1 MYTVGDSGEKWVTP
15 EKNAHE
21 TSFKWSLVEQMFLG
35 EYLHT
40 IDDKGRLTLPAK
52 FRAELA
58 KGVVVTRG
66 LDGCLF
72 VHPMDEWEKLARKIN
87 SLPLTRKDA
96 RTLARMM
103 YSGASDCAPDK
114 QGRILLPS
122 YLREFAGVDGETV
135 IIGLHNRLEIW
146 NPERWR
152 HVRNEVEEHGD
163 MIAERLAELGI

>member
-1 MYTVGDSGEKWVTP
+1 
-15 EKNAHE
+15 
-21 TSFKWSLVEQMFLG
+21 MFLG
-35 EYLHT
+35 EYLHN
-40 IDDKGRLTLPAK
+40 IDTKGRLTLPAK
-52 FRAELA
+52 FRGELA

-72 VHPMDEWEKLARKIN
+72 VHPVDEWQELAKKIN

-96 RTLARMM
+96 RTLARLI
-103 YSGASDCAPDK
+103 YSGASDCTPDK

-146 NPERWR
+146 NPQRWER
-152 HVRNEVEEHGD
+152 VRREVEEEGD
-163 MIAERLAELGI
+163 IIAEKLAELGI